1 MTTDLGPLGSSEPS
15 ELFGAERDLRISPSS
30 AEIDGLSGL
39 LRSRGSGLFGVRGW
53 RDQRGGWKHNRPNT
67 VDRELAHERHFG
79 WPGGRPSDM
88 EWQVSCSSELGTMLH
103 QARRAPRH
111 GNVPHSRSAVAIGR
125 PLACGHLLVTS
136 GSSEPLALE
145 THARTCTLRG
155 AQGRARHW
163 GPSGTRCRSIR
174 RSRELRFGAA
184 IVSQETLT
192 TPRDSLPPSGVE
204 TVRLAPQG
212 GRSGAG
218 AVSARATGPWQRWRR
233 DPLTGFGTVGAACI
247 LWDLRPLGGEQRQTA
262 DVGGRESDLTTS
274 RLRPHSL
281 LRGVALREIRDQC
294 LGRARCGGNV
304 ATGTATNRA

>member
-15 ELFGAERDLRISPSS
+15 DFFGAERDLRISPSS

-39 LRSRGSGLFGVRGW
+39 LRSRGSGLLGVRGW
-53 RDQRGGWKHNRPNT
+53 RDQRSGWEHNRPNA
-67 VDRELAHERHFG
+67 VDRELAHDRHFG

-125 PLACGHLLVTS
+125 PLDCGHLLVTS
-136 GSSEPLALE
+136 GSSEPLTQE
-145 THARTCTLRG
+145 RHARPRTLHG

-174 RSRELRFGAA
+174 SSRELRFGAA

-192 TPRDSLPPSGVE
+192 TPRDGLPSSGAE

-212 GRSGAG
+212 GRTGAG
-218 AVSARATGPWQRWRR
+218 GCFGPGNWATATLETGPT
-233 DPLTGFGTVGAACI
+233 DGFRICGSRLHPSG
-247 LWDLRPLGGEQRQTA
+247 REQRQTA
-262 DVGGRESDLTTS
+262 GRRGT
-274 RLRPHSL
+274 RKRPHDFEASASL
-281 LRGVALREIRDQC
+281 SA
-294 LGRARCGGNV
+294 ARCC
-304 ATGTATNRA
+304 AP